1 MGLAGLTRSTCRR
14 GDRAEETEVA
24 GAWRE
29 KERKEMTGGVA
40 VSVGGHRDAAL
51 RNVAD
56 GLARLV
62 SGRRGNGA
70 RASGG
75 CGEEALS
82 CWADPEGRWAER
94 GERKERDWASSRVGL
109 AGWAGFW
116 FPHLLQTQLKSNLNS
131 NKI

>member
-1 MGLAGLTRSTCRR
+1 
-14 GDRAEETEVA
+14 
-24 GAWRE
+24 
-29 KERKEMTGGVA
+29 MTGGVA
-40 VSVGGHRDAAL
+40 VSVGGERDAAL

-82 CWADPEGRWAER
+82 CWADLEGRWAER

-109 AGWAGFW
+109 GWAGGKGRWAMGRFELVW
-116 FPHLLQTQLKSNLNS
+116 DFLIPSLFYF
-131 NKI
+131 